1 MKRKLSRLLAAVFMA
16 AALLTLL
23 PQRAEAAGA
32 SFSGSSSL
40 RAGSS
45 VTVTFSVSGSN
56 IVAIRGTLSYDSSQ
70 LELTGTSQ
78 LVGSPWTMDMNG
90 STVVLYDSSLTH
102 PISSSSVF
110 SATFRVKSSVAA
122 GTTVSAS
129 VTGISVSDGAND
141 TSLGTA
147 SWSATI
153 AAPLSGNAKLGSLS
167 CSNASLSPAFSPDT
181 TSYSATVPYS
191 VSSLSLSYKAQESG
205 ASVSVSGNSLSVGS
219 NAVTITVTAPNGATK
234 KYVIYVTRQQDPN
247 YVPSSNALLRD
258 LTVSVGRLSP
268 SFSPDVKDYV
278 VYVPFEVTAA
288 EVDGVAQDG
297 RARSVI
303 GASAQLEPGD
313 NALRVVCTAED
324 NATQGVYNVHFYRM
338 PAYAG
343 ILPKIA
349 DSATADYTAVE
360 EALAKVPLVL
370 NGYTDETVAA
380 LQKAVRSV
388 VRDLPAD
395 KQADVDA
402 MAKAVTDAV
411 AGLKKIPPVPEPT
424 LWEKLTAI
432 LQEKLS
438 VPYISDVTGSLT
450 LKTWAIAA
458 GVLLLLLAYLIGTL
472 IGRLVGRHRT
482 LRRLREEQEDLE
494 EERAALEAAAAG
506 TPADDF
512 PVEAVAAAAAAGTEA
527 SENAASAEE
536 AAPVEE
542 TVPVEEAAPVE
553 ETAPVEEAAPVEETA
568 SVEETAPTEENAPAE
583 ENVPIEEVVSVE
595 EIAAAEE
602 PAPAEEPA
610 SEPEPV
616 RESAPEPEPEPVSVE
631 EAAPGEEAQ
640 PAEDAAPAVENGPAA
655 EEPVDPV
662 DDISWMSIDDLL
674 DDIKN
679 M

>member
-1 MKRKLSRLLAAVFMA
+1 
-16 AALLTLL
+16 
-23 PQRAEAAGA
+23 
-32 SFSGSSSL
+32 
-40 RAGSS
+40 
-45 VTVTFSVSGSN
+45 
-56 IVAIRGTLSYDSSQ
+56 
-70 LELTGTSQ
+70 
-78 LVGSPWTMDMNG
+78 
-90 STVVLYDSSLTH
+90 
-102 PISSSSVF
+102 
-110 SATFRVKSSVAA
+110 
-122 GTTVSAS
+122 VSAK
-129 VTGISVSDGAND
+129 VTNISASDGQTDYYAD
-141 TSLGTA
+141 SA

-153 AAPLSGNAKLGSLS
+153 AAPLSGNAKLSSLS

-191 VSSLSLSYKAQESG
+191 VSSLSLSYKTQEG
-205 ASVSVSGNSLSVGS
+205 DARVSVSGNSLSVGS

-438 VPYISDVTGSLT
+438 VPYVSDVTGPLT

-458 GVLLLLLAYLIGTL
+458 GALLLLLAYLIGTL

-482 LRRLREEQEDLE
+482 LRRLREEQEEREDELAE
-494 EERAALEAAAAG
+494 EKTAAETAAAETRAG
-506 TPADDF
+506 DF
-512 PVEAVAAAAAAGTEA
+512 PVEAVAAAAVAEAEA
-527 SENAASAEE
+527 SEETAPAEE
-536 AAPVEE
+536 AAPAEE
-542 TVPVEEAAPVE
+542 TALTEEAAPAE
-553 ETAPVEEAAPVEETA
+553 ETAP
-568 SVEETAPTEENAPAE
+568 VEETAPTEENAPAE
-583 ENVPIEEVVSVE
+583 ENVPIEEVVPVE

-610 SEPEPV
+610 SE
-616 RESAPEPEPEPVSVE
+616 PEPEPEPVSVE